1 MRKFIPVEESIS
13 QWRKDPKF
21 VAAYDA
27 LEEEFALAG
36 ALIEARS
43 RANMTQEEVAH
54 AMGTTQAF
62 VARLEGGHNMP
73 STRTLRKYAE
83 ATGTK
88 LRISFLPDKAP
99 APAAR

>member
-1 MRKFIPVEESIS
+1 MMRKYIPVGETIGEW
-13 QWRKDPKF
+13 QKDPKF

-27 LEEEFALAG
+27 LEEEFALAA

-43 RANMTQEEVAH
+43 RADMTQEEVAQ

-73 STRTLRKYAE
+73 STRTLKKFAE

-88 LRISFLPDKAP
+88 LRISFLPEN
-99 APAAR
+99 AA

>member
-1 MRKFIPVEESIS
+1 MRKYIPVEESIRE
-13 QWRKDPKF
+13 WRKDPAY

-27 LEEEFALAG
+27 LEEEFALAR

-43 RANMTQEEVAH
+43 RADMTQEEVAQ

-73 STRTLRKYAE
+73 STRTLKKFAE
-83 ATGTK
+83 ATGSK
-88 LRISFLPDKAP
+88 LRISFLPEKAE
-99 APAAR
+99 APVA